1 MVSLPLKIQ
10 DSRFNTSLPYNSVQV
25 ARDLFQCAIDTQKQD
40 IEQNYDFGSSMQ
52 YPTRDPTSYNR

>member
-40 IEQNYDFGSSMQ
+40 IEHR
-52 YPTRDPTSYNR
+52 TEL